1 MHGIP
6 FQPGG
11 FEQSYRPQGLTKKFL
26 KDRVGN
32 QVSLLAEPQPA
43 ILFPQPSFVLKPFNP
58 RLPPIPRR
66 CAPSAMRLIQPHS
79 FRLAQSQKEKLLNLF
94 SRRKPPAFC
103 NRRLSLGELAAI
115 TSGDTSFSH
124 RLLPSNEWAPAP

>member
-32 QVSLLAEPQPA
+32 QVSLLAD
-43 ILFPQPSFVLKPFNP
+43 PQPSFVLKPFNP

-115 TSGDTSFSH
+115 NLRRHFIQ
-124 RLLPSNEWAPAP
+124 PSAFAVK